1 MIAMMF
7 LESLN
12 LLKRIDVIRER
23 PIVKPSM
30 HKITRAV
37 RGAKIE
43 IPSPTRKVT
52 TTRANNPRIKLTE
65 FEIEDAKA
73 KT

>member
-1 MIAMMF
+1 MAIIF
-7 LESLN
+7 FESLN
-12 LLKRIDVIRER
+12 LIKRIDVISER

-37 RGAKIE
+37 RGAKRDP
-43 IPSPTRKVT
+43 PSPTRNVT
-52 TTRANNPRIKLTE
+52 KTRANSPRIKLTE
-65 FEIEDAKA
+65 FEIAEAQA

>member
-1 MIAMMF
+1 MMF
-7 LESLN
+7 LKSLN
-12 LLKRIDVIRER
+12 LMNRIDVIRER

-30 HKITRAV
+30 HKITRMV

-52 TTRANNPRIKLTE
+52 RTRADSPKMKLTE
-65 FEIEDAKA
+65 FEIADAKA
-73 KT
+73 NT